1 MDIHLSERMHVL
13 EGLQIGGL
21 EQTLL
26 YFPAKNLL
34 YYTEYGHDAD
44 NSCRHSWNSRMVMKE
59 WVLEAPLVLLN
70 YGVKKQDCVGGLVEQ
85 ERAA

>member
-1 MDIHLSERMHVL
+1 MGIHLNERMHVL

-21 EQTLL
+21 ERILL

-44 NSCRHSWNSRMVMKE
+44 NSCRHLWDSKMAMKE
-59 WVLEAPLVLLN
+59 WVLEAPSVLLN
-70 YGVKKQDCVGGLVEQ
+70 YGVKKQDCVGGLAEK